1 MRLPVKT
8 HPHVLMTADALGGVW
23 QYSLDLA
30 QGLVRRG
37 LTVTIA
43 VLGPAPS
50 PAQIAA
56 AESASGARIQAT
68 DLALEW
74 LAKDPA
80 EVRAAAEALVRLAAS
95 LKADIVHLH
104 SPAFASAH
112 FPVPVV
118 AVCHSCVGT
127 WWDAVETG
135 PLPRDLAWRRDCVA
149 EGCTHVDTLLAP
161 TEAFAVATQ
170 RVYGL
175 AEPPRVVRNGRRTPA
190 APTQTTSPASYV
202 FTAGRLWDRAKNAA
216 TLDQVGARIDWP
228 LRAAGPLEGPAGERV
243 LAPHLDCLGRLDDA
257 GVAAQLGARPVFL
270 SLARYEPFGLA
281 VLEAASA
288 GCALVLSDLASFR
301 ELWEGVALFVDPSDA
316 AGAAA
321 AIRRLA
327 DDPAE
332 RVRRGRA
339 ARTRAELYGVDAMT
353 DGVLA
358 VFRACWTDTPVRAL
372 AGAAA

>member
-1 MRLPVKT
+1 
-8 HPHVLMTADALGGVW
+8 
-23 QYSLDLA
+23 
-30 QGLVRRG
+30 
-37 LTVTIA
+37 
-43 VLGPAPS
+43 
-50 PAQIAA
+50 
-56 AESASGARIQAT
+56 
-68 DLALEW
+68 
-74 LAKDPA
+74 
-80 EVRAAAEALVRLAAS
+80 
-95 LKADIVHLH
+95 
-104 SPAFASAH
+104 
-112 FPVPVV
+112 VPVV

-135 PLPRDLAWRRDCVA
+135 PLPRDLAWRRDRVA
-149 EGCTHVDTLLAP
+149 EGCTQVDILLAP

-175 AEPPRVVRNGRRTPA
+175 AEPPRVVRNGRRTLA

-281 VLEAASA
+281 VL
-288 GCALVLSDLASFR
+288 SDLASFR